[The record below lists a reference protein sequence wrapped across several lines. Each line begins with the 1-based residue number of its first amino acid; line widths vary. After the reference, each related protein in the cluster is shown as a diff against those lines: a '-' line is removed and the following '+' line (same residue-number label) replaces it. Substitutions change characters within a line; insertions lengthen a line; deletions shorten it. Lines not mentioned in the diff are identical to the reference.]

1 MHEPEL
7 ARQAFPA
14 FRRLTPARRAEFLD
28 AIAEEIEA
36 LGDPLLETAAR
47 ETHLPLVR
55 LTGERG
61 RTCAQ
66 IRMFAKLLADGRAQ
80 ERVEEEAIPT
90 RTPAPKPRLVR
101 IDQPIGPVA
110 VFGASNFPLA
120 FSVAGGDTASALA
133 AGCPVVAKAHPA
145 HLETCRLAAQAI
157 HRAAQRTHMPDGVFH
172 LVEGGAETGQAL
184 VAHPAIAAVGFTGSY
199 RAGRA
204 LWETA
209 NARPVP
215 IPVFAEMGSVNPVVV
230 LPEAQTDA
238 WAEAFVAS
246 MTLGVG
252 QFCTKPGLV
261 LGYGPRFGGWLEGVA
276 HRLDQLQPEPM
287 LTPAILAA
295 YQDGVEGW
303 RTRAKELTQPRKGS
317 SPALFQAPASEN
329 LAQEV
334 FGPCAVAV
342 EYERS
347 GDLIEAIEALP
358 GQLTGTV
365 LGDPTAE
372 EFRNI
377 AEALAQ
383 KAGRVIA
390 NGMPTGVE
398 VGPAMHHGGPWP
410 ASTDSRFTSVGTA
423 AIRRWLRPVC
433 FQNFPPG
440 SL

>member
-14 FRRLTPARRAEFLD
+14 FRRLTPARRAEFLN
-28 AIAEEIEA
+28 AIADEIEA

-47 ETHLPLVR
+47 ETHLPLAR

-66 IRMFAKLLADGRAQ
+66 IRMFAQLLEEGKASEQ
-80 ERVEEEAIPT
+80 TEEEAIPT

-101 IDQPIGPVA
+101 MELPIGPVA

-145 HLETCRLAAQAI
+145 HLETCRMAAQAI
-157 HRAAQRTHMPDGVFH
+157 HRAVQRTHMPEGVFH

-184 VAHPAIAAVGFTGSY
+184 VADPAIAAVGFTGSY

-204 LWETA
+204 IWETA
-209 NARPVP
+209 NARAVP

-238 WAEAFVAS
+238 WADAFVAS
-246 MTLGVG
+246 LTLGVG
-252 QFCTKPGLV
+252 QFCTKPGVV
-261 LGYGPRFGGWLEGVA
+261 LGYGPRFGAWLEGVA
-276 HRLDQLQPEPM
+276 HRLDQKQPEPM
-287 LTPAILAA
+287 LTPSILAA
-295 YQDGVEGW
+295 YQDGVAAW
-303 RTRAKELTQPRKGS
+303 RTRAKELTQPRQGS
-317 SPALFQAPASEN
+317 SPALIQASASDH
-329 LAQEV
+329 LAEEV

-342 EYERS
+342 EFERQ
-347 GDLIEAIEALP
+347 GEILAALDGFP

-365 LGDPTAE
+365 LGDPATE
-372 EFRNI
+372 EFRHL
-377 AEALAQ
+377 AHALAAI
-383 KAGRVIA
+383 AGRVIA

-410 ASTDSRFTSVGTA
+410 ATTDSRFTSVGTA

-440 SL
+440 SP

>member
-7 ARQAFPA
+7 ARQAFPT
-14 FRRLTPARRAEFLD
+14 FLRLTPARRAEFLN
-28 AIAEEIEA
+28 AIADEIEA

-47 ETHLPLVR
+47 ETHLPLAR
-55 LTGERG
+55 LAGERG

-66 IRMFAKLLADGRAQ
+66 IRMFAQLLEEGKAFEQ
-80 ERVEEEAIPT
+80 TEEEPIPT

-101 IDQPIGPVA
+101 MEWAIGPVA

-145 HLETCRLAAQAI
+145 HLETCRMAAQAI
-157 HRAAQRTHMPDGVFH
+157 HRAAQRTHMPEGVFH

-204 LWETA
+204 IWETA
-209 NARPVP
+209 NARTVP

-230 LPEAQTDA
+230 LPEAQTDV
-238 WAEAFVAS
+238 WADAFVAS
-246 MTLGVG
+246 LTLGVG
-252 QFCTKPGLV
+252 QFCTKPGVV
-261 LGYGPRFGGWLEGVA
+261 LGYGPRFGAWLEGVA
-276 HRLDQLQPEPM
+276 HRLDQKQPEPM
-287 LTPAILAA
+287 LTSAILAA
-295 YQDGVEGW
+295 YQDGVAVW
-303 RTRAKELTQPRKGS
+303 RTRATERTQPRQGS
-317 SPALFQAPASEN
+317 SPALFQASTSDP
-329 LAQEV
+329 LAEEV

-342 EYERS
+342 EFERH
-347 GDLIEAIEALP
+347 GEILATLEGFP

-365 LGDPTAE
+365 LGDPATE
-372 EFRNI
+372 EFRRL
-377 AEALAQ
+377 AHALAGI
-383 KAGRVIA
+383 AGRVIA

-410 ASTDSRFTSVGTA
+410 ATTDSRFTSVGTA

-440 SL
+440 SP